1 MPILTDVSL
10 LHHMAHAFLLDIN
23 QEHVPMKREDV
34 LRSGLIPRSTLFF
47 FHVSTHPI
55 SFHVLTLMKEKRE
68 IKCGIVNGHNPFL
81 FIRHVRS
88 LFLFYN
94 MSGHGWKR
102 NRMTVNLMDGWL
114 WPAGPSRERES
125 AIIRWLQST
134 IANAFS
140 YTLDG
145 RAKKSVHEPRVD
157 HSVSI
162 SVWPLSWGS
171 VLRTLMATLIMLTPS
186 TLGKETIT
194 SWSQETASAHPKR
207 LWKKNSCR
215 GLCLSS
221 SRVNVSFFLL
231 SLSAS
236 SAITSW
242 SSSRE
247 RKGILLNQ
255 RFLSPRSSSF
265 TFSLMDRGRNL
276 FIQE

>member
-1 MPILTDVSL
+1 
-10 LHHMAHAFLLDIN
+10 
-23 QEHVPMKREDV
+23 
-34 LRSGLIPRSTLFF
+34 
-47 FHVSTHPI
+47 
-55 SFHVLTLMKEKRE
+55 MKEKRE

-102 NRMTVNLMDGWL
+102 NRMTVNLMDAWL
-114 WPAGPSRERES
+114 QHQEREKARS
-125 AIIRWLQST
+125 NVHSWT

-215 GLCLSS
+215 GLCLLSS
-221 SRVNVSFFLL
+221 SWKCSWKLTAKEGDKGPNILFQTTSHPHFPRLQDEMKENVGSC
-231 SLSAS
+231 
-236 SAITSW
+236 
-242 SSSRE
+242 
-247 RKGILLNQ
+247 
-255 RFLSPRSSSF
+255 
-265 TFSLMDRGRNL
+265 
-276 FIQE
+276 

>member
-1 MPILTDVSL
+1 MSALSFSFIIWADTD
-10 LHHMAHAFLLDIN
+10 
-23 QEHVPMKREDV
+23 E
-34 LRSGLIPRSTLFF
+34 
-47 FHVSTHPI
+47 
-55 SFHVLTLMKEKRE
+55 RE
-68 IKCGIVNGHNPFL
+68 I
-81 FIRHVRS
+81 
-88 LFLFYN
+88 
-94 MSGHGWKR
+94 GWPLTSW
-102 NRMTVNLMDGWL
+102 TVGSDLQVHQ
-114 WPAGPSRERES
+114 ERES

-247 RKGILLNQ
+247 RKGIILDSKISLSTIWSLINGSWEKSFHS
-255 RFLSPRSSSF
+255 RIEFLSTHSSYFCS
-265 TFSLMDRGRNL
+265 
-276 FIQE
+276 